1 MVAPLVRLSRFMR
14 LCLFASAACGIIA
27 GWGAARAESK
37 VKAEDVVLRG
47 KVVPLLEA
55 LKQAAPDL
63 KPDAKPAD
71 GEVVLMADGGSII
84 PLISDEAGRALF
96 QDERLRHRTVE
107 IRGRRWPGLP
117 YVQVIT
123 LRVEEEGR
131 LRTPEYFCHVC
142 TISLRYPQTCPCCQ
156 GPMEFRMKSETP

>member
-1 MVAPLVRLSRFMR
+1 M
-14 LCLFASAACGIIA
+14 
-27 GWGAARAESK
+27 
-37 VKAEDVVLRG
+37 KAEDVVLRG

-63 KPDAKPAD
+63 KADAEPAA
-71 GEVVLMADGGSII
+71 GEVVLLAADGSIV

-96 QDERLRHRTVE
+96 KDERLRPRPVE

-117 YVQVIT
+117 YLQVIT
-123 LRVEEEGR
+123 LRVEEGGR

-156 GPMEFRMKSETP
+156 GPMEFRMKLETP